1 MSYFPGPGALLTRG
15 DSDGWIDFTLIM
27 KLVFENEIYFSA
39 IKRNYKRQ
47 EESFIFPA
55 QAVHILLDVGLVYH
69 LY

>member
-1 MSYFPGPGALLTRG
+1 MSYFPGPGALLTRQ
-15 DSDGWIDFTLIM
+15 DSDGWIDFTFIM

-55 QAVHILLDVGLVYH
+55 QAVHILLDVGI
-69 LY
+69 